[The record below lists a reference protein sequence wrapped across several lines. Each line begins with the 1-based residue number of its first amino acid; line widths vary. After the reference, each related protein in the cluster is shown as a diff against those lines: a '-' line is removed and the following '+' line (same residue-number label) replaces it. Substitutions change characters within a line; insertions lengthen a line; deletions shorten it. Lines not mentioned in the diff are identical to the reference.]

1 MKQQTPEWNEI
12 KKMKFTA
19 SHASTILTCDK
30 GLNTLIEEMLA
41 EYYSSGCYEDYSNK
55 YKNAQ
60 MTRGNEYEDKARS
73 IYELETGNT
82 VEQVGFVEMNEN
94 VGCSPDGLVNDD
106 GLIEIKNHND
116 LVFLRLVETGKIDK
130 KYYNQMQFQM
140 YVTGRKWCDY
150 FGFNPNFTPCFYK
163 KRIYQDPEVFKRLDE
178 VLPVAIQRLIARKNV
193 LDKVLSVA

>member
-1 MKQQTPEWNEI
+1 MQQQTPEWLEV
-12 KKMKFTA
+12 KKLHFTA

-41 EYYSSGCYEDYSNK
+41 EYYSSGSYEEYSNR

-60 MTRGNEYEDKARS
+60 INRGNEYEDRARK

-82 VEQVGFVEMNEN
+82 VEQVGFVELNDN
-94 VGCSPDGLVNDD
+94 VGASPDGLVNDD

-116 LVFLRLVETGKIDK
+116 VVFLRLVETGKIDK
-130 KYYNQMQFQM
+130 KYYNQMQYQM

-150 FGFNPNFTPCFYK
+150 FGFNPNYSPCYFK
-163 KRIYQDPEVFKRLDE
+163 KRIYPDQEVFNRLDT
-178 VLPVAIQRLIARKNV
+178 VLPVAIQRLNARKNV
-193 LDKVLSVA
+193 LDRILSVA